1 MHTQPKYTLKHPYQ
15 SEHALLFLTIRLGR
29 LITNAVHQQMPPEDQ
44 HLIGPHMG
52 ILADLAHKDGV
63 RQQDLAITSIKDKA
77 TIARGLK
84 ALEQEGLVLRA
95 PDPVDKRTKRIYI
108 TPKGRKTVQR
118 VFPLAEKVL
127 VQAQEGVADD
137 ELAICTKVLR
147 QMYDNLNKVALATKI

>member
-1 MHTQPKYTLKHPYQ
+1 MEHPYK

-52 ILADLAHKDGV
+52 ILADLAYKDGV

-84 ALEQEGLVLRA
+84 ALEQAGLVLRA

-118 VFPLAEKVL
+118 LFPLAEKVL
-127 VQAQEGVADD
+127 EQAQENIADE
-137 ELAICTKVLR
+137 ELAICTKALR
-147 QMYDNLNKVALATKI
+147 QMYDNLNQVALATKI